1 MLPIIVGLHR
11 QKALPQ
17 QGKKKDP
24 CFTFKNAF
32 LSLSQISDTIIN

>member
-17 QGKKKDP
+17 QGKKEILVLRLKMR
-24 CFTFKNAF
+24 F
-32 LSLSQISDTIIN
+32 